1 MEICVAGWYFEP
13 HFLEKLSEVTNK
25 YRVTI
30 VSHVPDG
37 WDDYHLNGCR
47 VIPIPN
53 IGLEF
58 GCYDYYLKN
67 LWTGRSDVLF
77 IHDDTKIKNS
87 VVFNDISNLDV
98 DCAYIFRD
106 AAEERAN
113 GGKHGRAIF
122 CSARFL
128 AFLIQHECVCEQSTD
143 REDVHH
149 NPGTILKGQ
158 GPHTGFWYDKENKGH
173 VAGKPPVGIR
183 HYNDAI
189 YHFHWTLGRIRDQRC
204 GPKEGWPNPS
214 EKMDVVNRVFFSD
227 LVAARRGCYK
237 HVEREQARYGTKD
250 KPKEKPKICPTCRRP
265 L

>member
-13 HFLEKLSEVTNK
+13 HFLEKMSEVNDK

-30 VSHVPDG
+30 VSHLPDA
-37 WDDYHLNGCR
+37 WEDYHLNGLR
-47 VIPIPN
+47 VIPVPN

-58 GCYDYYLKN
+58 GCYDHYLKN
-67 LWTGRSDVLF
+67 LWTGRDDVLF

-87 VVFNDISNLDV
+87 DVFDGISRVGV

-106 AAEERAN
+106 MAEEKAN

-122 CSARFL
+122 CSKKFL
-128 AFLIQHECVCEQSTD
+128 AFIINYECMCEQSKD

-158 GPHTGFWYDKENKGH
+158 GSHTGFWYDRENKGH
-173 VAGKPPVGIR
+173 IAGKPPVGIR

-204 GPKEGWPNPS
+204 GPKEGWPNPKK
-214 EKMDVVNRVFFSD
+214 KMNVVNRVMFSD
-227 LVAARRGCYK
+227 FIAGRRGCYK
-237 HVEREQARYGTKD
+237 HIGREQARYNKVA
-250 KPKEKPKICPTCRRP
+250 KPKKVCPHCGGA